1 MLEFISGAAIIASSL
16 HPTVPHVMPKKS
28 ATPATEMIPLTARPG
43 FLLRRLNQIHYAM
56 FFEEC
61 KDFNITPV
69 QYGMLTALSVNPGL
83 DQKAIGHV
91 VGLDRTNTADVLK
104 RLEERGL
111 VKRRQSMEDGRV
123 KHAFI
128 TAQGE
133 KVTKSMYASMLASQ
147 QRLLAPL
154 SAADKKKFLE
164 LLHLL
169 VEANN
174 EFGRAS
180 MRAL

>member
-1 MLEFISGAAIIASSL
+1 
-16 HPTVPHVMPKKS
+16 MPKKS
-28 ATPATEMIPLTARPG
+28 AKPSAKMVPLTSRPG
-43 FLLRRLNQIHYAM
+43 FLIRRLNQIHYAM

-69 QYGMLTALSVNPGL
+69 QYGMLTALSVSPGL
-83 DQKAIGHV
+83 DQKALGLA

-111 VKRRQSMEDGRV
+111 VKRRQSEEDGRV

-128 TAQGE
+128 TPEGE
-133 KVTKSMYASMLASQ
+133 KTTKAMYSAMLMAQ

-154 SAADKKKFLE
+154 SDADKKKFLD
-164 LLHLL
+164 LLHVL
-169 VEANN
+169 VDSNN

>member
-1 MLEFISGAAIIASSL
+1 
-16 HPTVPHVMPKKS
+16 MPKKS
-28 ATPATEMIPLTARPG
+28 AKSPKKIVPLASRPG
-43 FLLRRLNQIHYAM
+43 FLVRRLNQIHYAM

-69 QYGMLTALSVNPGL
+69 QYGMLTALLVDPGL
-83 DQKAIGHV
+83 DQKALGLA

-111 VKRRQSMEDGRV
+111 VRRKQSEEDGRV

-128 TAQGE
+128 TPEGRKITEA
-133 KVTKSMYASMLASQ
+133 MYSSMLAAQ

-154 SAADKKKFLE
+154 SDADKQKFLD
-164 LLHLL
+164 LLHVL
-169 VEANN
+169 VDSNN

>member
-1 MLEFISGAAIIASSL
+1 MIHSA
-16 HPTVPHVMPKKS
+16 MPKK
-28 ATPATEMIPLTARPG
+28 PAKSVHEMVPLASRPG
-43 FLLRRLNQIHYAM
+43 FLIRRLHQIHSAM
-56 FFEEC
+56 FSEEC
-61 KDFNITPV
+61 KDYNITPV
-69 QYGMLTALSVNPGL
+69 QYGMLTALSVSPGL
-83 DQKAIGHV
+83 DQKALGLA

-111 VKRRQSMEDGRV
+111 VRRKQSDEDGRV

-128 TAQGE
+128 TPEGKKITDA
-133 KVTKSMYASMLASQ
+133 MYSSMLNAQ

-154 SAADKKKFLE
+154 AETDRQKFLD
-164 LLHLL
+164 LLHVL
-169 VEANN
+169 VDSNN

>member
-1 MLEFISGAAIIASSL
+1 
-16 HPTVPHVMPKKS
+16 MPKKS
-28 ATPATEMIPLTARPG
+28 AKSSQEIVPLTSRPG
-43 FLLRRLNQIHYAM
+43 FLIRRLNQIHYAI

-69 QYGMLTALSVNPGL
+69 QYGMLTALSVAPGL
-83 DQKAIGHV
+83 DQKALGLA

-111 VKRRQSMEDGRV
+111 VRRKQSEEDGRV

-128 TAQGE
+128 TPEGKKITDAMYSAMLSAQH
-133 KVTKSMYASMLASQ
+133 
-147 QRLLAPL
+147 RLLAPL
-154 SAADKKKFLE
+154 SDADKKKFLD
-164 LLHLL
+164 LLHVL
-169 VEANN
+169 VDSNN

>member
-1 MLEFISGAAIIASSL
+1 
-16 HPTVPHVMPKKS
+16 MPKKS
-28 ATPATEMIPLTARPG
+28 AKPSQEIVPLTSRPG
-43 FLLRRLNQIHYAM
+43 FLIRRLNQIHYAI

-69 QYGMLTALSVNPGL
+69 QYGMLTALSVAPGL
-83 DQKAIGHV
+83 DQKALGLA

-111 VKRRQSMEDGRV
+111 VRRKQSEEDGRV

-128 TAQGE
+128 TPEGKKITEAMYSAMLSAQH
-133 KVTKSMYASMLASQ
+133 
-147 QRLLAPL
+147 RLLAPL
-154 SAADKKKFLE
+154 SDADKKKFLD
-164 LLHLL
+164 LLHVL
-169 VEANN
+169 VDSNN

>member
-1 MLEFISGAAIIASSL
+1 
-16 HPTVPHVMPKKS
+16 MPKKS
-28 ATPATEMIPLTARPG
+28 AKSAKEIVPLASRPG
-43 FLLRRLNQIHYAM
+43 FLIRRLNQIHYAM

-69 QYGMLTALSVNPGL
+69 QYGMLTALSLDPGL
-83 DQKAIGHV
+83 DQKALGLV

-111 VKRRQSMEDGRV
+111 VRRKQSEEDGRV

-128 TAQGE
+128 TPEGRKITEA
-133 KVTKSMYASMLASQ
+133 MYSAMLAAQ

-154 SAADKKKFLE
+154 SDADKQKFLD
-164 LLHLL
+164 LLHVL
-169 VEANN
+169 VDSNN

>member
-1 MLEFISGAAIIASSL
+1 MIPIA
-16 HPTVPHVMPKKS
+16 MPKKS
-28 ATPATEMIPLTARPG
+28 AKSSQEIVPLSSRPG
-43 FLLRRLNQIHYAM
+43 FLIRRLNQIHYAM

-69 QYGMLTALSVNPGL
+69 QYGMLTALSVAPGL
-83 DQKAIGHV
+83 DQKALGLA

-104 RLEERGL
+104 RLEERGM
-111 VKRRQSMEDGRV
+111 VRRKQSEEDGRV

-128 TAQGE
+128 TPEGRKITE
-133 KVTKSMYASMLASQ
+133 SMYSAMLTAQ

-154 SAADKKKFLE
+154 SDADKQKFLD
-164 LLHLL
+164 LLHVL
-169 VEANN
+169 VETNN

>member
-1 MLEFISGAAIIASSL
+1 LFQAPIIAPSVHYLSA
-16 HPTVPHVMPKKS
+16 MPKKS
-28 ATPATEMIPLTARPG
+28 AKSSQEIVPLTSRPG
-43 FLLRRLNQIHYAM
+43 FLIRRLNQIHYAI

-69 QYGMLTALSVNPGL
+69 QYGMLTALSVAPGL
-83 DQKAIGHV
+83 DQKALGLA

-111 VKRRQSMEDGRV
+111 VRRKQSEEDGRV

-128 TAQGE
+128 TPEGKKITDGMYSAMLSAQH
-133 KVTKSMYASMLASQ
+133 
-147 QRLLAPL
+147 RLLAPL
-154 SAADKKKFLE
+154 SDADKKKFLD
-164 LLHLL
+164 LLHVL
-169 VEANN
+169 VDSNN